1 MKTLKNK
8 YNGKLERVKDKE
20 AESKV
25 KFGWDYTSKTEW
37 KNATRQPK
45 IQTNVEST
53 NESKTRTKTSK

>member
-25 KFGWDYTSKTEW
+25 KLGWDYTSKTEW
-37 KNATRQPK
+37 KKLTKQPK
-45 IQTNVEST
+45 TETNVEST
-53 NESKTRTKTSK
+53 NGSKTRAKTSK

>member
-8 YNGKLERVKDKE
+8 HNGKLERVKDKE
-20 AESKV
+20 AEAKV

-37 KNATRQPK
+37 KKATRQPK
-45 IQTNVEST
+45 TETNVEST

>member
-8 YNGKLERVKDKE
+8 HNGKLERVKDKE
-20 AESKV
+20 AEAKV

-45 IQTNVEST
+45 TENRKNPKKSVKIKE
-53 NESKTRTKTSK
+53 KTR